1 MVIAEKIYSIMVPPA
16 ATGSTAAP
24 EPRPEHEASFSGSG
38 SAEKLV

>member
-1 MVIAEKIYSIMVPPA
+1 MSSTFYYNGVPPA